1 MYSLYKNKYRIFIL
15 VETTIRKG
23 LKQKRENRG
32 DEANWAIIHIYTEM
46 SQGHSLCSY
55 LKQAKISFVF
65 SFIKSENSTVEE
77 ILPGRGGCYK
87 WEGRGDREEV

>member
-1 MYSLYKNKYRIFIL
+1 
-15 VETTIRKG
+15 
-23 LKQKRENRG
+23 
-32 DEANWAIIHIYTEM
+32 M